1 MSKISFFGFGGM
13 KPVISDK
20 LLPDANATIALN
32 TDLITGNI
40 RPYWQPE
47 ITATLGK
54 QNGDIKTLFEIKDG
68 VWCHWLEEVN
78 VARIPIENN
87 NLNRI
92 AFTGTD
98 QPRVTDSVLATQ
110 GGGTNYPEVS
120 YALGVPVPDLILD
133 IGIYQK
139 PAEGVQLNWDI
150 AGTAE
155 DAAADRI
162 ARVYT
167 YTFVNNFG
175 EEGPPA
181 DPSQVAYTNKDECVD
196 LTNFAGAPAGPYLIQ
211 KVRIYRSIGTGIG
224 TTTYLLVAEVPFPV
238 SEPYRDCKTD
248 AELGEAL
255 TTATWSPPPTGL
267 RGITAMANG
276 MLAGFVN
283 NTIYFSE
290 PYQGHAWPEDYIR
303 SVDFDVIG
311 LSSSG
316 NMLFVMTKGYPY
328 VIIGNHPEVL
338 SVNKLEKS
346 QACSSSRSIVD
357 MGAGAV
363 YASSDG
369 LIGINTSGAT
379 LISEGVFDKRT
390 WALIDPETV
399 HGYFYK
405 DAYFGFYDALP
416 GAGAA
421 LGLPDSGGFIFDP
434 VKQSVVFTDEYGT
447 SGYFDQIDGKLYFT
461 EASPNEVYA
470 WDSDT
475 IGNMTFVWKSKTI
488 EAKRHNF
495 TAARVQA
502 VSYPVTFR
510 LYVDDAVK
518 KTITV
523 ANKRPFRL
531 PSGFTARD
539 WAVEV
544 EGNVQIEG
552 VFMADTME
560 ELW

>member
-1 MSKISFFGFGGM
+1 MSKVSFFAFGGM

-20 LLPDANATIALN
+20 LLPENNATRAVN

-47 ITATLGK
+47 LDLPLSKTGTI
-54 QNGDIKTLFEIKDG
+54 QTLFEIKEG
-68 VWCHWLEEVN
+68 IWLHWNEEVN

-87 NLNRI
+87 NLNRV

-133 IGIYQK
+133 INVSVT
-139 PAEGVQLNWDI
+139 PPDGVQLNWDI

-155 DAAADRI
+155 DAQGDRI

-167 YTFVNNFG
+167 YTFVNQFG
-175 EEGPPA
+175 EEGAPA
-181 DPSQVAYTNKDECVD
+181 DPSQVAYTNQDECVE
-196 LTNFAGAPAGPYLIQ
+196 LTNFAGAPTGPYLIEN
-211 KVRIYRSIGTGIG
+211 VRIYRSLGTGIG
-224 TTTYLLVAEVPFPV
+224 QTTYLLVDEVPFPV
-238 SEPYRDCKTD
+238 VEPYVDCKTD

-255 TTATWSPPPTGL
+255 PSATWSEPPTGL

-276 MLAGFVN
+276 MLAGFVD

-290 PYQGHAWPEDYIR
+290 PYQAHAWPEDYVR
-303 SVDFDVIG
+303 SVDFNVIG
-311 LSSSG
+311 LASSG
-316 NMLFVMTKGYPY
+316 NMLFVMTEGYPY

-338 SVNKLEKS
+338 SINKLEKS
-346 QACSSSRSIVD
+346 QACTSSRSIVD

-369 LIGINTSGAT
+369 LIGINTSGAQ

-390 WALIDPETV
+390 WALINPDTV

-405 DAYFGFYDALP
+405 DKYFGFYEADP
-416 GAGAA
+416 GVGAA
-421 LGLPDSGGFIFDP
+421 VGLPDNGSFVFDP
-434 VKQSVVFTDEYGT
+434 ARGHVVFSDEVGT
-447 SGYFDQIDGKLYFT
+447 AGYFDQIDGKLYYVK
-461 EASPNEVYA
+461 ESPNQVYA

-475 IGNMTFVWKSKTI
+475 TGNLTFIWQSRII
-488 EAKRHNF
+488 EAKRTNF

-502 VSYPVTFR
+502 KGYPLTFR
-510 LYVDDAVK
+510 LYVDGAVK
-518 KTITV
+518 REITV
-523 ANKRPFRL
+523 NSKRPFRL
-531 PSGFTARD
+531 PSGFTERD
-539 WAVEV
+539 WSLEV
-544 EGNVQIEG
+544 EGTEMVEG
-552 VFMADTME
+552 IFMADTME